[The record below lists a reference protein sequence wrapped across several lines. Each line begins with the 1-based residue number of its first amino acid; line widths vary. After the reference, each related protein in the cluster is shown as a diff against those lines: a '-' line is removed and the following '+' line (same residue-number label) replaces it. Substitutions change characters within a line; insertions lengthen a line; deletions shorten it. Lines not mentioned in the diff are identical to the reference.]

1 MSTYSK
7 MALRA
12 VILIALVVGC
22 ITLSRPRPVLAA
34 ESCTQICAKAY
45 QVCVQG
51 CFGHNNTPACKS
63 NCETNLEACM
73 AGC

>member
-7 MALRA
+7 IALRVA
-12 VILIALVVGC
+12 ILIALVVGF
-22 ITLSRPRPVLAA
+22 ITLSRPHQVLAA
-34 ESCTQICAKAY
+34 ESCTQICTKAF
-45 QVCVQG
+45 QVCEQG
-51 CFGHNNTPACKS
+51 CLGRKNPAECKS

>member
-7 MALRA
+7 IAPRV

-22 ITLSRPRPVLAA
+22 ITLSQPHSVLAA

-45 QVCVQG
+45 QVCEQG
-51 CFGHNNTPACKS
+51 CFGRNNTPECKS
-63 NCETNLEACM
+63 NCETNLEACL